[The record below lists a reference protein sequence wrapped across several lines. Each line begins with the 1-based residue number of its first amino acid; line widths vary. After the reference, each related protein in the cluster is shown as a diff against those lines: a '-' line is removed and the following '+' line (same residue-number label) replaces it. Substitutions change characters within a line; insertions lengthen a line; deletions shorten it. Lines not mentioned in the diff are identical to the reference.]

1 MTEEELEEMRHFYP
15 DDDAL
20 AAAQQDDPEWN
31 SKREQLQLLLSEPK
45 HLLNEAYM
53 KKLGIGERRIKE
65 LSHLE
70 MVGNVL
76 CHVPLPRQFYQ
87 ADGTAKLVL
96 QSTAPLKIVP
106 AKLRDTIAYLH
117 HYSALAVHAS
127 AAKMWDDIRD
137 AGYWFPGG
145 PKLCQKVCR

>member
-1 MTEEELEEMRHFYP
+1 M
-15 DDDAL
+15 
-20 AAAQQDDPEWN
+20 
-31 SKREQLQLLLSEPK
+31 
-45 HLLNEAYM
+45 LNEAYM

-87 ADGTAKLVL
+87 ADGTAKQAL

-117 HYSALAVHAS
+117 HYSLLAVHAS
-127 AAKMWDDIRD
+127 AAQMWDDIRD
-137 AGYWFPGG
+137 AGYWFPAG
-145 PKLCQKVCR
+145 PRLCQKVCKSCHKCFKAH

>member
-1 MTEEELEEMRHFYP
+1 MATVTTELTTTVQATEKDEDVSSDEENLTNPMTEEELEEMRHFYP

-87 ADGTAKLVL
+87 ADGTAKVAM
-96 QSTAPLKIVP
+96 QSTAPLNP
-106 AKLRDTIAYLH
+106 F
-117 HYSALAVHAS
+117 AS
-127 AAKMWDDIRD
+127 T
-137 AGYWFPGG
+137 FFLGG
-145 PKLCQKVCR
+145 IWKA